1 MAILT
6 FTSFVVLVEKG
17 DRPTEQSS
25 TLFPSGQLKLNSFIR
40 ESECVEESG
49 TCCSQSILTLENR
62 KDPLVSLVDLWGQ
75 VMTLRGQILVSRTD
89 NDTLPPL
96 RVSIQNVP
104 VWTFK
109 TSPCVRAP
117 RAHVSTHV
125 RVVPA
130 YPTTFGMYT
139 RRFFLRP
146 TTGFSTLFQRAATHT
161 NTHTHTKHTPRPPT
175 TPRPQRH
182 TTQHNT
188 QHHAETDRESETE
201 KERQDKTRQEKTIQD
216 KKTREDERGET
227 RRDKRREEKREEK
240 REERREKR
248 EERR

>member
-1 MAILT
+1 M
-6 FTSFVVLVEKG
+6 
-17 DRPTEQSS
+17 
-25 TLFPSGQLKLNSFIR
+25 
-40 ESECVEESG
+40 EESG

-62 KDPLVSLVDLWGQ
+62 KDPLASLVDLWGQ
-75 VMTLRGQILVSRTD
+75 GQILVSRTD
-89 NDTLPPL
+89 NDTLPHL

-161 NTHTHTKHTPRPPT
+161 NTHTHTHTKHTPRPPT

-201 KERQDKTRQEKTIQD
+201 KERHDMTRQDKTRQEKTIQD
-216 KKTREDERGET
+216 KKTREDGRGET
-227 RRDKRREEKREEK
+227 RRDKRRGEK
-240 REERREKR
+240 REERREKMKDKRRDKMKKKR
-248 EERR
+248 EERG